1 MKRIHFVFA
10 ALLLF
15 AVVLAGCGGSKGP
28 SVAEKAAAT
37 AEKAAATAQK
47 AAEQV
52 AQQAVATKVAGVVEK
67 PAAAATKPPAP
78 EAKPA
83 ATKAAAPPAGADE
96 TFSVESRDAGLDKLK
111 TYRSRWRSEWK
122 ATEGGV
128 TESVTWEWFEEVA
141 RESKAHHWGSKMTD
155 VKTKKLLVFEFW
167 QIADESYIMTTDDDG
182 TQECMMISGEAQGNA
197 FASGLLSPNTF
208 GGVSDA
214 KYVGTETV
222 NGIKTKHYKYDE
234 KAATLAGFG
243 RVSGE
248 IWVAEDG
255 GYVVKDT
262 MSWQGAAGMFGASSK
277 ASGTGTWT
285 FEVMDVN
292 KPLTIKAPELCE
304 KGKVDVPVMP
314 NTLEKAQIGPM
325 ITFKT
330 AAKPAEVVEFYKKEM
345 AKAGWQPEGEPEISD
360 EVSMLSFTKDG
371 ATAQITILIADDKT
385 QVMINTS
392 KE

>member
-47 AAEQV
+47 AAGQAV
-52 AQQAVATKVAGVVEK
+52 QQAVATKAAAAAEKPAVAEK
-67 PAAAATKPPAP
+67 PAAAATKSA
-78 EAKPA
+78 PA
-83 ATKAAAPPAGADE
+83 AAGADE

-182 TQECMMISGEAQGNA
+182 TQECMMMSGEAQGNA

-214 KYVGTETV
+214 KYVGRETV

-277 ASGTGTWT
+277 SSGAGAWT
-285 FEVMDVN
+285 FEVLDVN

-314 NTLEKAQIGPM
+314 NALEKAQIGPM

-360 EVSMLSFTKDG
+360 EISMLSFTKDG